1 MALVDEAEW
10 TVEAPL
16 DPPRLGH
23 TAVAHGSKVYVI
35 GGREGCEHREN
46 SLTVISKVVTI
57 YLDFVMT
64 VTFTIQAQAGTSAW

>member
-35 GGREGCEHREN
+35 GGREGCEHREDV
-46 SLTVISKVVTI
+46 TVASKGC
-57 YLDFVMT
+57 YNLLDFS
-64 VTFTIQAQAGTSAW
+64 FYGL